1 MIKLSRNYEE
11 KGSVGF
17 GLDSP
22 LRQWRCKCRISVR
35 LEKVVKVVIPP
46 SECGWESGP
55 NGVIGVVSG
64 GDQNEKRREVRQ
76 EFCTQVYQTDFTI
89 QVNIVRR

>member
-1 MIKLSRNYEE
+1 M
-11 KGSVGF
+11 
-17 GLDSP
+17 
-22 LRQWRCKCRISVR
+22 
-35 LEKVVKVVIPP
+35 KVVIPP